1 MPKQDKVQIINQR
14 RRRPTDSLG
23 VSGAGG
29 AFVPPGTITLTTGN
43 TVGTTHTHELDIES
57 LASLGLGHVLRI
69 VAATGTV
76 VDYGVTTED
85 ALTGALGA
93 GAAGD
98 VVLLPACEVAGD
110 HVVPAGVTLL
120 GRGLATVLT
129 GQLTLGAG
137 AEGRGLYVERDE
149 DDPDPIY
156 GVTTGESGDDAWLVA
171 CYLVVTNSGPACG
184 VTTGQAALWLQTC
197 YVDVASEI
205 ANAYGYV
212 AGNAD
217 IHVEGGVCVAGTAP
231 VGTEAE
237 LEETGS

>member
-93 GAAGD
+93 GAAGWNRAQGSSSSA
-98 VVLLPACEVAGD
+98 VQMRRVRVSAG
-110 HVVPAGVTLL
+110 L
-120 GRGLATVLT
+120 R
-129 GQLTLGAG
+129 
-137 AEGRGLYVERDE
+137 AE
-149 DDPDPIY
+149 
-156 GVTTGESGDDAWLVA
+156 
-171 CYLVVTNSGPACG
+171 
-184 VTTGQAALWLQTC
+184 ALSWSK
-197 YVDVASEI
+197 VSV
-205 ANAYGYV
+205 
-212 AGNAD
+212 
-217 IHVEGGVCVAGTAP
+217 
-231 VGTEAE
+231 
-237 LEETGS
+237 

>member
-43 TVGTTHTHELDIES
+43 TVGTTHTHALDIES

-69 VAATGTV
+69 VAATGEV
-76 VDYGVTTED
+76 VDYGVAIED

-110 HVVPAGVTLL
+110 HVVPAGVILV
-120 GRGLATVLT
+120 GRGRGSVLT
-129 GQLTLGAG
+129 G
-137 AEGRGLYVERDE
+137 
-149 DDPDPIY
+149 
-156 GVTTGESGDDAWLVA
+156 
-171 CYLVVTNSGPACG
+171 
-184 VTTGQAALWLQTC
+184 ALWLEDGTSAESLDVVRTADDSDDLVGLLGPSSGEATARDVHVSLTHTGMGKALGVLGMGGTLRC
-197 YVDVASEI
+197 YGCEVW
-205 ANAYGYV
+205 
-212 AGNAD
+212 
-217 IHVEGGVCVAGTAP
+217 VEGGDGSAWAAASAA
-231 VGTEAE
+231 VGEVE
-237 LEETGS
+237 LNQGQVKAWRTV